1 MKNIDEGKGEKKEHL
16 EKKKE
21 WHKKLI
27 TQYHLE
33 KKKKRKKLHAVHNI
47 DTRYMQNSW
56 KNNNNKREIIKRID
70 YKDDDIIIEVIQW

>member
-1 MKNIDEGKGEKKEHL
+1 MK
-16 EKKKE
+16 
-21 WHKKLI
+21 
-27 TQYHLE
+27 

-70 YKDDDIIIEVIQW
+70 YKDDNIIIEVIQW